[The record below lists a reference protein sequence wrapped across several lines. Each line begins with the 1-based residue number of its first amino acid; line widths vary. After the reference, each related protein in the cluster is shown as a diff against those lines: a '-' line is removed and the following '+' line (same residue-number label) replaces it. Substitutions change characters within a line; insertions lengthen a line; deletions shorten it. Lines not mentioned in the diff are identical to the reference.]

1 MIAEPPARNH
11 MDDLVNWIARAT
23 EALCSDAQSR
33 IRIEIESHYRDAVVT
48 LTESGLDV
56 DAAHRATMRGLG
68 DPVAALKAFR
78 KTYLTSWQDELLADL
93 RKGVKPVEA
102 ASSLGSFGLIAAGVS
117 LMGLFGYYRTLA
129 GPLPPAS
136 LRVTVGLLL
145 LTPLLISLIVNLLRL
160 AGYVLD
166 RIRGKDESAFNRFS
180 VVAFMH
186 ERSPRSTTALFLT
199 LGVGY
204 TVWLFRSHFAGM
216 QFAPL
221 WVPCIFAMFCIVVHR
236 YVQGRLFSREW
247 RTLRRRIVVTGS
259 YIFFLVVVA
268 VNLSVRLMPVWEMFV
283 GPDERAAR
291 VYAETSPFQGIE
303 YLVCGFAALALLVV
317 SVRMSLGLHALRKG
331 SGDGGKGEQVV
342 SSNSALG

>member
-11 MDDLVNWIARAT
+11 MDDLESWIARAT
-23 EALCSDAQSR
+23 EALCSDAQRR
-33 IRIEIESHYRDAVVT
+33 IRIEIESHYHHAVDA
-48 LTESGLDV
+48 LTESGLDI
-56 DAAHRATMRGLG
+56 DEAHYAAIKSLG
-68 DPVAALKAFR
+68 DPEAALKAFR
-78 KTYLTSWQDELLADL
+78 RTYLTSWQDRLLADL
-93 RKGVKPVEA
+93 RKRIKPVEA

-145 LTPLLISLIVNLLRL
+145 LTPLLISLVVNLLRL
-160 AGYVLD
+160 AGCVLD

-186 ERSPRSTTALFLT
+186 DKFPRFTAALFLT

-204 TVWLFRSHFAGM
+204 TVWLFRSHFPGM
-216 QFAPL
+216 QFTPL
-221 WVPCIFAMFCIVVHR
+221 WVPCIFAMFCIEVHR

-247 RTLRRRIVVTGS
+247 RTFRRRIVVTGS

-291 VYAETSPFQGIE
+291 VYAETSHSQGIQ
-303 YLVCGFAALALLVV
+303 YFLFGVVAVALLSV

-331 SGDGGKGEQVV
+331 SGDGGKGQQVI
-342 SSNSALG
+342 SPDSALG

>member
-11 MDDLVNWIARAT
+11 MDDLENWIARVT
-23 EALCSDAQSR
+23 TTLCSDAQSR

-48 LTESGLDV
+48 LTQSGLDV
-56 DAAHRATMRGLG
+56 DAAHRATIRGLG
-68 DPVAALKAFR
+68 DPEAALKAFR
-78 KTYLTSWQDELLADL
+78 KTYLTSWQDKLLADL
-93 RKGVKPVEA
+93 RKGVKPADA
-102 ASSLGSFGLIAAGVS
+102 ASSLGFFGFIAAAVS

-136 LRVTVGLLL
+136 VRVTVGLLVV
-145 LTPLLISLIVNLLRL
+145 TPLLISLIVNLLRL

-166 RIRGKDESAFNRFS
+166 RIRGKDAPAFNRFY

-186 ERSPRSTTALFLT
+186 DRFPRLTAALFLM
-199 LGVGY
+199 LSVGY
-204 TVWLFRSHFAGM
+204 TVWLFRFDFAGM

-221 WVPCIFAMFCIVVHR
+221 WVPCIFATSCYVAHR
-236 YVQGRLFSREW
+236 YIQGRLFNREW
-247 RTLRRRIVVTGS
+247 RTFRRRIVVTGS
-259 YIFFLVVVA
+259 YIFFLVVVTA
-268 VNLSVRLMPVWEMFV
+268 DLGVRLMPVWQMFA

-291 VYAETSPFQGIE
+291 VYAETSASQGVQ
-303 YLVCGFAALALLVV
+303 YYVCGMLTLVLLKVI
-317 SVRMSLGLHALRKG
+317 VRMSLGLHALRKG